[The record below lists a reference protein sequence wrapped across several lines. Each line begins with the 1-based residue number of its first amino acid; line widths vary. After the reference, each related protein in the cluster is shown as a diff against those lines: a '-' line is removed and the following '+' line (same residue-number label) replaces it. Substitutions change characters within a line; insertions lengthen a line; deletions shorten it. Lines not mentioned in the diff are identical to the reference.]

1 MSKLFDTKQLKFTI
15 VGALNT
21 AIDFSIFIILT
32 TLGFNSIFANI
43 ISTSC
48 GMGCSFLLNRSFVF
62 GSSNSKTHVEIVK
75 FLGITLIGLWVIQ
88 NIIIIGCNWL
98 FGSLFAIRHDIIL
111 NLISKLLAT
120 GASLVWNY
128 YWYKNYVFKEKSA

>member
-1 MSKLFDTKQLKFTI
+1 MRKLFDTKQLKFTI

-32 TLGFNSIFANI
+32 TLGFNSVFANI

-98 FGSLFAIRHDIIL
+98 FGSLFAIHHDIIL